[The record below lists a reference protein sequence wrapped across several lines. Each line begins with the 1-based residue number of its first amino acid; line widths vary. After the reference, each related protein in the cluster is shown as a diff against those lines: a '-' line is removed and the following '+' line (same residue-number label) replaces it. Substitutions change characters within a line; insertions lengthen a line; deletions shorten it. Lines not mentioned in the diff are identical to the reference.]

1 MGGTRAPTS
10 LGAPL
15 QKPLPCA
22 PLPPSKAGKAGITD
36 PLAQMGKLRLRRRL
50 GSHTPEAQHGSPG
63 EARAW
68 PPSDPSP
75 GLGAGEPCPALR
87 RLAGAVGT
95 GPPPAWCRRFSHPGG
110 RGRARPSLPGRD
122 QENTSRSPPSPDA
135 PGGQRERP
143 ENGKA
148 QDLREEHNSNSFP
161 GFHNRG
167 RLVSLNG
174 ELAFPE
180 PGWQGGARA
189 GPWTLPQARPSSAE
203 GHQRARQSLVS
214 AQRAAAGRGCG
225 CVLF

>member
-1 MGGTRAPTS
+1 MWARGQMYPVVVTRPSCSPAPGWGVGGTRAPTS

-95 GPPPAWCRRFSHPGG
+95 GPPPAWCRHFSHPRRPGKSPAQP
-110 RGRARPSLPGRD
+110 AREGSGKHISESALPGC
-122 QENTSRSPPSPDA
+122 SW
-135 PGGQRERP
+135 RP
-143 ENGKA
+143 AGKA
-148 QDLREEHNSNSFP
+148 GKWEGSGP
-161 GFHNRG
+161 PRG
-167 RLVSLNG
+167 
-174 ELAFPE
+174 A
-180 PGWQGGARA
+180 
-189 GPWTLPQARPSSAE
+189 
-203 GHQRARQSLVS
+203 
-214 AQRAAAGRGCG
+214 
-225 CVLF
+225 

>member
-1 MGGTRAPTS
+1 MA
-10 LGAPL
+10 
-15 QKPLPCA
+15 
-22 PLPPSKAGKAGITD
+22 
-36 PLAQMGKLRLRRRL
+36 LRVRPEPGRRL
-50 GSHTPEAQHGSPG
+50 THPQAWVLVNFARRSGGSQVPWAQAP
-63 EARAW
+63 RR
-68 PPSDPSP
+68 P
-75 GLGAGEPCPALR
+75 GAGTSP
-87 RLAGAVGT
+87 T
-95 GPPPAWCRRFSHPGG
+95 PGG
-110 RGRARPSLPGRD
+110 RGRAQPSLPGRD